1 MRTKYFGKSR
11 ASWGDVKIFYLNIKL
26 RKWHCFTLEY
36 EKL

>member
-1 MRTKYFGKSR
+1 MAITKYIGRHKQ
-11 ASWGDVKIFYLNIKL
+11 SWGTVYYLNIKL